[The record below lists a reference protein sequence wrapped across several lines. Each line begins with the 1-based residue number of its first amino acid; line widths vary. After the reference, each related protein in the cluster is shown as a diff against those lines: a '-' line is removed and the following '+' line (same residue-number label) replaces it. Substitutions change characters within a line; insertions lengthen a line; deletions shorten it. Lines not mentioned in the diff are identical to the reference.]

1 MPPPGTPH
9 SLAQTLCVC
18 ALPLSVQHLHAY
30 KWDPPTWME
39 KYIKYFRNVPPQVDL
54 KEFVAESIKGMD
66 PAMKIAHCAI
76 KSQINLLA
84 GLYDAGLIK

>member
-1 MPPPGTPH
+1 
-9 SLAQTLCVC
+9 
-18 ALPLSVQHLHAY
+18 
-30 KWDPPTWME
+30 ME
-39 KYIKYFRNVPPQVDL
+39 KYIKYFRNVPPQVDI